1 MSKVQEHS
9 TKEEQEVA
17 EQAETENDLMV
28 ELAKVSKRYA
38 LGGEIVA
45 ALESIDLEIQRGEYV
60 SIMGSSGSG
69 KSTLLQILGALDQP
83 TEGQYFLEGHD
94 ITVLPDAEL
103 ARIRNCH
110 FGFVFQA
117 YNLFPELTAAENVM
131 LPLNYSKVSLRDQRE
146 RAMRQLEAVGLT
158 DRAGHTPAQLSGGQQ
173 QRVAIARALVTEP
186 SLILADEPTGNL
198 NQEGASGILS
208 IFDQLQAEG
217 TGLIVVTHDPA
228 VGQRASRMV
237 TLEDGKIV
245 SDE

>member
-1 MSKVQEHS
+1 MSQVQEQAI
-9 TKEEQEVA
+9 KEQPEIDQEKEV
-17 EQAETENDLMV
+17 MV
-28 ELAKVSKRYA
+28 ELSKVSKRYA

-45 ALESIDLEIQRGEYV
+45 ALEGINLEIQRGEYV

-69 KSTLLQILGALDQP
+69 KSTMLQILGALDQP

-94 ITVLPDAEL
+94 ITALPDAEL
-103 ARIRNCH
+103 ARIRNRH

-131 LPLNYSKVSLRDQRE
+131 LPLSYSKVSLRDQRE
-146 RAMRQLEAVGLT
+146 RAMQQLEAVGLI

-186 SLILADEPTGNL
+186 SLVLADEPTGNL
-198 NQEGASGILS
+198 NQEGARGILS
-208 IFDQLQAEG
+208 IFDDLQAEG

-228 VGQRASRMV
+228 VGQRAARRV
-237 TLEDGKIV
+237 ILEEGKIV
-245 SDE
+245 EDEATS